1 MDIAERGRDI
11 EQLLLGQPDLNTL
24 LQRRWSLT
32 NRKIHYFF
40 FLPKKAFSMHG
51 CEGAQLTYY
60 L

>member
-1 MDIAERGRDI
+1 MSIAERGRDI

-24 LQRRWSLT
+24 LQRRWSLM
-32 NRKIHYFF
+32 NRKIQFF

-51 CEGAQLTYY
+51 CEGAQLTHY